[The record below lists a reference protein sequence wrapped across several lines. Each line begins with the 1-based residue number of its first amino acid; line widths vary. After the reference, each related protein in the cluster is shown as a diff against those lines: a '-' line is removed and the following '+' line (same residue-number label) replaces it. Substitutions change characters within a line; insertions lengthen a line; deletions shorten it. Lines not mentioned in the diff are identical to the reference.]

1 MSGNATAGSAPLSSA
16 AAAHAAE
23 VRRVTWIGMAIN
35 IGLAALKLVCGLLG
49 NSQAVVADAVHSVSD
64 CATDVAI
71 LIGVR
76 YWNKPPDACHPHG
89 HRRIET
95 VVTVLIGL
103 SLAGVA
109 LGLGYRAVATM
120 LAPHGGPPGW
130 IALLAAAVSI
140 VSKETLYHWTVVVGH
155 RVKSSAVVANAWHHR
170 SDAFS
175 SIPAFV
181 AVGGAMLMPAWTW
194 LDHVGAIV
202 VSLFILHAAF
212 NILRPAYNEL
222 IDTGASMMVSRKLA
236 LLAEGVEGVREVH
249 GLRTRFV
256 GGGLHVD
263 LHVLVDPH
271 LTVAEGHRIAGKVKY
286 ELLKE
291 GPDVADVLVH
301 LEPFE
306 EEQTE

>member
-1 MSGNATAGSAPLSSA
+1 
-16 AAAHAAE
+16 
-23 VRRVTWIGMAIN
+23 
-35 IGLAALKLVCGLLG
+35 
-49 NSQAVVADAVHSVSD
+49 
-64 CATDVAI
+64 
-71 LIGVR
+71 
-76 YWNKPPDACHPHG
+76 
-89 HRRIET
+89 
-95 VVTVLIGL
+95 
-103 SLAGVA
+103 
-109 LGLGYRAVATM
+109 
-120 LAPHGGPPGW
+120 
-130 IALLAAAVSI
+130 VSI
-140 VSKETLYHWTVVVGH
+140 FSKESLYHRTVVVGR

-181 AVGGAMLMPAWTW
+181 AVGGAMLMPGWTW

-222 IDTGASMMVSRKLA
+222 IDSGASLMVRRELTA
-236 LLAEGVEGVREVH
+236 LAEGIEGVREVH

-271 LTVAEGHRIAGKVKY
+271 LTVEEGHRIAGKVKY
-286 ELLKE
+286 RLLHD

-306 EEQTE
+306 EGTEDQG